1 MDTLRRDG
9 IDACW
14 SRLENEKTAKYR
26 YDVSDVGDWY
36 AEVDDQDPDSGHAWF
51 ELELGI
57 MVEQERVPLLPCWCS

>member
-1 MDTLRRDG
+1 VKRP
-9 IDACW
+9 
-14 SRLENEKTAKYR
+14 SKYR

-57 MVEQERVPLLPCWCS
+57 MVNQERVPLLPCWCS